1 MRRALAPVLAVGI
14 LGSQAGH
21 LLVFQLRF
29 GAAAQQVQSSGAH
42 AYFPALAKTM
52 LGAAAATLIAV
63 LLVIALARILG
74 KQAERD
80 SAPPYLATLAVL
92 FTVQLAIYAV
102 QEMAESAL
110 TGGLSMLL
118 LWGTLG
124 QLPVAAA
131 GALALRWLL
140 VHLRPAFA
148 RLLSGYAP
156 AFQLLPYAAA
166 IVLVPV
172 AATIVS
178 TCDAPTGSINRRG
191 PPSF

>member
-1 MRRALAPVLAVGI
+1 MRRALAPVLGVGI

-21 LLVFQLRF
+21 LLVYQLRF

-42 AYFPALAKTM
+42 AYFPAIAKTV
-52 LGAAAATLIAV
+52 LGAAAATLIAA

-74 KQAERD
+74 KRVEGD
-80 SAPPYLATLAVL
+80 SAPPYPATLAVL
-92 FTVQLAIYAV
+92 FTAQLAIYAA
-102 QEMAESAL
+102 QETAESAL
-110 TGGLSMLL
+110 TGGPSMLL

-124 QLPVAAA
+124 QLPVAAV

-140 VHLRPAFA
+140 VRLRPALA
-148 RLLSGYAP
+148 QLLSGYAP

-166 IVLVPV
+166 IVLAPV
-172 AATIVS
+172 AATTAS
-178 TCDAPTGSINRRG
+178 TFGVPTSSINRRG

>member
-52 LGAAAATLIAV
+52 LGAAAA
-63 LLVIALARILG
+63 
-74 KQAERD
+74 
-80 SAPPYLATLAVL
+80 
-92 FTVQLAIYAV
+92 
-102 QEMAESAL
+102 
-110 TGGLSMLL
+110 
-118 LWGTLG
+118 
-124 QLPVAAA
+124 
-131 GALALRWLL
+131 
-140 VHLRPAFA
+140 
-148 RLLSGYAP
+148 
-156 AFQLLPYAAA
+156 

>member
-1 MRRALAPVLAVGI
+1 MRRALAPVLGVGI

-21 LLVFQLRF
+21 LLVYQLRF

-42 AYFPALAKTM
+42 AYFPAIAKTV
-52 LGAAAATLIAV
+52 LGAAAATLIAA

-74 KQAERD
+74 KRVEGD
-80 SAPPYLATLAVL
+80 STPPYPATLAVL
-92 FTVQLAIYAV
+92 FTAQLAIYAA
-102 QEMAESAL
+102 QETAESAL
-110 TGGLSMLL
+110 TGGPSMLL

-124 QLPVAAA
+124 QLPVAAV

-140 VHLRPAFA
+140 VRLRPALA
-148 RLLSGYAP
+148 QLLSGYAP

-172 AATIVS
+172 AATTAS
-178 TCDAPTGSINRRG
+178 TFGVPTSSINRRG